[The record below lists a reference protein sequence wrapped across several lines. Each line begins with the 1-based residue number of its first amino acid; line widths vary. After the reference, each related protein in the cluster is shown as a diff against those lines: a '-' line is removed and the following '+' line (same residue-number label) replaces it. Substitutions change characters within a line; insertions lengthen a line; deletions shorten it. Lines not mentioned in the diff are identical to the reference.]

1 MLKVKDEIKEKVLY
15 TCESNIDSNEY
26 KKFAEYF
33 PITYW
38 ACIKYYTILS
48 LMIAVLAAVASFDLI
63 LSLDIF
69 IIVEVYFVIYC
80 KVKLKNIIEKSF
92 NKEQEKGRLDTEY
105 HTDFYNQ
112 YLIRAGET
120 IAYKINYSDIDR
132 CIETDTNF
140 YIKCASKNFI
150 IIIQKNK
157 CDSQLINFIRENFDN
172 YENHIGNVK
181 CKRVKKNKITPFIQS
196 ALLFIFCLTIM
207 SSFSAQNT
215 TLLLQDIVNA
225 NNLSIVSTMWAYWLW
240 LPIPILSIILGVKY
254 KKSENIAVGIVVGI
268 ILLICGS
275 FWLIPIL
282 QKTVIGI
289 II

>member
-1 MLKVKDEIKEKVLY
+1 M
-15 TCESNIDSNEY
+15 
-26 KKFAEYF
+26 
-33 PITYW
+33 
-38 ACIKYYTILS
+38 
-48 LMIAVLAAVASFDLI
+48 
-63 LSLDIF
+63 
-69 IIVEVYFVIYC
+69 IYC